1 MHTHTQARTRTCI
14 HVHQYLGGDAGAV
27 TSDVK
32 VVHGNVA
39 RGQVEDEEVRVLGDR
54 AAAMLCVFMRLSV
67 RVCVIHPPPK
77 YTHHP
82 YTTEGGREGGRER
95 ERERERPS

>member
-67 RVCVIHPPPK
+67 RFVWATGPLSTQRGVCVR
-77 YTHHP
+77 T
-82 YTTEGGREGGRER
+82 GCLRQG
-95 ERERERPS
+95 